1 MKNSS
6 HLPAYEDGKV
16 SVPKCQHIRFR
27 RQGITQKKAYNI
39 PEIIFSRTNL
49 DKFVDYFMD
58 VKQSFTLRDHR
69 PGVFGNGTARKMFGL
84 EREGV
89 IGEWRKLQSEEL
101 HYLVDHL
108 KNKIGGSCG
117 SNGGAE
123 KCTQSFG
130 GET

>member
-1 MKNSS
+1 
-6 HLPAYEDGKV
+6 
-16 SVPKCQHIRFR
+16 
-27 RQGITQKKAYNI
+27 
-39 PEIIFSRTNL
+39 
-49 DKFVDYFMD
+49 MD

-69 PGVFGNGTARKMFGL
+69 PGVFDNGTPRKMFGPK
-84 EREGV
+84 REGV
-89 IGEWRKLQSEEL
+89 KGDWRELHSGEL

-123 KCTQSFG
+123 RCMQSFG